1 MTIVTKVCY
10 SRSESIVIKGMLN
23 VVSGND
29 HVIDTTAHKKSS
41 QLIL

>member
-1 MTIVTKVCY
+1 MTIVTKVCH

-29 HVIDTTAHKKSS
+29 HVIDTTAHKKLSL
-41 QLIL
+41 LIL